1 MCRCP
6 RVVLLPVLAAVTA
19 LLASGCSKKVSTA
32 DAGDAGDASTADGSS
47 ATLSDGGAAAVTEA
61 AAPVPAATEL
71 AALMPAPAPTPFSGT
86 YRCFGG
92 IKLEQSGR
100 IVTSTLHKGTTDTVI
115 ACTVGRDTCTGTV
128 REILMVRGKAP
139 KVTHVK
145 PVTLTLTKSGDV
157 VYVVDSTDKKAGQ
170 GAQTFCP
177 RR

>member
-47 ATLSDGGAAAVTEA
+47 ATLPEAGAGAAAA
-61 AAPVPAATEL
+61 IAPLAPVPTATEL
-71 AALMPAPAPTPFSGT
+71 AAQMPAPTPFSGT

-128 REILMVRGKAP
+128 REIVMVRGKAP